1 MCLNTGKGEEESRR
15 IGRDANSLQL
25 VGQRSERCELRG
37 RCTRLRARKISH
49 PSSNALV
56 HVHTRARGSILAR
69 KLFLDKFLRPP
80 PPPVRKSFPSLVR
93 PIKGRY
99 FQRRL
104 RGWIQ
109 GYRRQ
114 FYVPVGL
121 FQTLHVYT
129 RTYVNFDTIEE
140 SLESR
145 CYPPFS
151 YPRRLENSGTGL

>member
-80 PPPVRKSFPSLVR
+80 PPLVRKSFPSLVR

-104 RGWIQ
+104 RG
-109 GYRRQ
+109 
-114 FYVPVGL
+114 
-121 FQTLHVYT
+121 
-129 RTYVNFDTIEE
+129 
-140 SLESR
+140 
-145 CYPPFS
+145 
-151 YPRRLENSGTGL
+151 